1 MTTTT
6 MAKEQAPKRAERA
19 TRAAH
24 RSGEA
29 LVFAAAISLVVGLGA
44 IVAFPSMRPPARSA
58 VALLFGALAT
68 VNGMLHVKHIA
79 DQGAVGSNLTGV
91 LAAAAGAVLVGW
103 IAIPWRHR
111 GEGAVSRRRRWTYRV
126 LAVPLG
132 LLALLYVVVPM
143 SIALTETH
151 EYRGEI
157 GAPPSAGYR
166 EVAFEAADGVE
177 LSGWYRPTRNGATI
191 LVVHGG
197 GSDRTGS
204 VAHAELLARH
214 GHGVLLHDARGR
226 GKSEGV
232 QNSWGWGWG
241 EDVAGAL
248 AFLKSRE
255 EVDPERIGASRRRC
269 CSSRP
274 ARPRSPAER
283 PTTARPA
290 TGRSTSGTC
299 PTSATPPPSA
309 RRPRS
314 TSSA

>member
-44 IVAFPSMRPPARSA
+44 IVAFPSMRPAARSA

-79 DQGAVGSNLTGV
+79 DQGAVGSDLTGV
-91 LAAAAGAVLVGW
+91 LAAAAGAVLVGLDRD
-103 IAIPWRHR
+103 P
-111 GEGAVSRRRRWTYRV
+111 V
-126 LAVPLG
+126 
-132 LLALLYVVVPM
+132 
-143 SIALTETH
+143 
-151 EYRGEI
+151 
-157 GAPPSAGYR
+157 APPRRGSGEPAPALDLPR
-166 EVAFEAADGVE
+166 PRRPARAARPPLRGRAHEHRAHRDARVPRGDRRPAQRRLPRGGVRGRGRGRA
-177 LSGWYRPTRNGATI
+177 LRLVPPDAQRRHI

-214 GHGVLLHDARGR
+214 GYGVLLHDARGR

>member
-1 MTTTT
+1 
-6 MAKEQAPKRAERA
+6 
-19 TRAAH
+19 
-24 RSGEA
+24 
-29 LVFAAAISLVVGLGA
+29 
-44 IVAFPSMRPPARSA
+44 
-58 VALLFGALAT
+58 
-68 VNGMLHVKHIA
+68 
-79 DQGAVGSNLTGV
+79 
-91 LAAAAGAVLVGW
+91 
-103 IAIPWRHR
+103 
-111 GEGAVSRRRRWTYRV
+111 
-126 LAVPLG
+126 
-132 LLALLYVVVPM
+132 M

-204 VAHAELLARH
+204 VAHAELFARH
-214 GHGVLLHDARGR
+214 GYGVLLHDARGR

-255 EVDPERIGASRRRC
+255 EVDPERIGALGLSTGADVLVEAAGQRTDLKAVVGDGTAAGSFDDHRRVLGLNPLTR
-269 CSSRP
+269 
-274 ARPRSPAER
+274 
-283 PTTARPA
+283 
-290 TGRSTSGTC
+290 
-299 PTSATPPPSA
+299 SA
-309 RRPRS
+309 R
-314 TSSA
+314 